1 MSEEKEIK
9 TTFVVA
15 KDSQP
20 ICVKLR
26 RNAKG
31 SYQWE
36 IEFKGDNA
44 DGILYTLDY
53 LDSALKERY
62 LSPQGPQDVFT
73 KTEGLIESVRKAKPL
88 LEGGKS

>member
-1 MSEEKEIK
+1 MSEEKER

-15 KDSQP
+15 RDSQP

-31 SYQWE
+31 QYQWE

-44 DGILYTLDY
+44 DAILYALDY

-62 LSPQGPQDVFT
+62 LGPLDVFA
-73 KTEGLIESVRKAKPL
+73 KTEGLIESVRKAKPPL
-88 LEGGKS
+88 LEGGKEGE